1 MKISRFI
8 FSTRYKGD
16 QEVAFLPLEVSFPTY
31 VNPALRVRRNVLMSM
46 VGHLPMFRNT
56 PNSVTFFINNIL
68 NQWPRLVEWF
78 KTELRNSMEE
88 VHVQVQTSFEIKST
102 MEETTVFSQKVAL
115 VSPVMVEPEVRSF
128 SSAMVPL
135 NAFESTNFLTTA
147 LNKAQENSDMREI
160 QNLLFW
166 QHRTRLTLQPILER
180 ELARLSSTKSPL
192 LPKLRSLD
200 RLVRTF
206 PVGMGQIA
214 HLVDGMS
221 AATAQTSWQ
230 TEQAQWLRIT
240 EDVQQILFLS
250 DHVHAPVYT
259 QVLCNLRRQR
269 LKRDNPQL
277 TDDQINELLPDINLA
292 RDQPFGEILKEGIS
306 NQDSVAMAIKEI
318 TEDLDSANAA
328 LRSEWLSQLL
338 ASEDFSRL
346 PDELVY
352 RIKRHPF
359 FSILSK
365 EATFL
370 QGENEFN
377 FHHLAANKAQLI
389 LESTMLAPPTPRE
402 MSTAGYG
409 ATTPLFAQPSIEYDT
424 SNCSLTQLRE
434 SFILIEME
442 KITPDVIMA
451 DQAVFQAHLV
461 ATFNVPEKATINED
475 FPKTPR
481 WGNQDDPSEQN
492 FSSFMDESLLT
503 QLLDHIPEDLEGF
516 IETWWKINSL
526 CSTYRVLPIIFFRCE
541 KDFLVFQSKMDFF
554 QERPEQVNMVC
565 VVPPTCNS
573 RAIQHWGLLQN
584 DVARMKHSWVD
595 NLHRRKKL
603 FKGLV
608 QVNSDSRARFF
619 SVTNIT
625 TESVAVSLLPTEF
638 SLQAWC
644 RGPWLQYFM
653 ARRMEIDS
661 PTDALLRAV
670 IKPGCHPYRVQ
681 RDNNPCVSPEPLR
694 TRSQDFTAVRGALD
708 VIRQED
714 PLAGDFLIQILNV
727 IFPEG
732 DEERRQDRQLWHTFH
747 EYHDKIR
754 FSDLRHASQPPD
766 ISTRPIP
773 LVFSAG
779 LQRNVVYT
787 RKPSFV
793 QSLMS
798 DLWPIKSN
806 DFSTFS
812 VLLARILELQRSF
825 RFTGQIPVTASPD
838 LRFMMGLNPECL
850 QARISMDWIKWHE
863 RETLRAETLD
873 VFGSFDSLTSY
884 MDWHD
889 MVEINLIN
897 SSPERDTRGKF
908 LHMPIYSVNMCVHL
922 MSPLAAPC
930 LYMEAWRCT
939 ASSQYSVSQGSVTY
953 QSVLPQ
959 DWARYSGL
967 HLTDLMK
974 MEELIGTANQKLQ
987 DLQDSA
993 DSDDF
998 SLDDIFLDTFFP
1010 LVQSNVGSDYN
1021 SPSVLWPT
1029 RQISLPYP
1037 TDVAIPTDE
1046 RRVIEAP
1053 IFSPVSVLFLTDRLV
1068 VSETPVVDMSF
1079 LAIMLE
1085 NPFSHLFRDDTRSQ
1099 DIWIHRWE
1107 RIRNFLAPPMS
1118 KDSNDPSIYKMPVS
1132 YLQKVQKWVD
1142 QIRRLSDEKG
1152 RVSSAIDDS
1161 NLAPELDLTIIQNP
1175 DILFK
1180 FHEEEELPYGTTIPR
1195 NQRIPRL
1202 DD

>member
-1 MKISRFI
+1 M
-8 FSTRYKGD
+8 
-16 QEVAFLPLEVSFPTY
+16 AFLPLEVSFPNY

-56 PNSVTFFINNIL
+56 PNSVTFFVNTIL
-68 NQWPRLVEWF
+68 GQWPRLVEWF
-78 KTELRNSMEE
+78 KTEVRNSMAE
-88 VHVQVQTSFEIKST
+88 VHIQVQKSFEIKST

-135 NAFESTNFLTTA
+135 NAFESTNFLTSA
-147 LNKAQENSDMREI
+147 LDQAHESSDIQEI

-180 ELARLSSTKSPL
+180 ELTRLASTQSPM

-200 RLVRTF
+200 RLIRTF

-214 HLVDGMS
+214 HLVDRMS
-221 AATAQTSWQ
+221 RSTARTSWR

-240 EDVQQILFLS
+240 EDIQKILFLS

-259 QVLCNLRRQR
+259 QVLCELRRQR

-277 TDDQINELLPDINLA
+277 TDEQVNELLPDINLA
-292 RDQPFGEILKEGIS
+292 QDQPFGEILKEGIS
-306 NQDSVAMAIKEI
+306 NQDSLAIAIKEV

-338 ASEDFSRL
+338 ATEDFSRL
-346 PDELVY
+346 PEELVY

-359 FSILSK
+359 FSVLSK

-370 QGENEFN
+370 QGDDEFN
-377 FHHLAANKAQLI
+377 FNHLAANKAQLI

-402 MSTAGYG
+402 MGTAGYG
-409 ATTPLFAQPSIEYDT
+409 ATTPLFAQPTIEYDT
-424 SNCSLTQLRE
+424 TNCSLTQLRE
-434 SFILIEME
+434 SCIIIEME
-442 KITPDVIMA
+442 KTTPDVIMA

-461 ATFNVPEKATINED
+461 ATFNIPEKAMENED
-475 FPKTPR
+475 FPKPPR
-481 WGNQDDPSEQN
+481 WGNQDDSSDQN
-492 FSSFMDESLLT
+492 FSNFMDDSLLT

-516 IETWWKINSL
+516 VETWWKINSL
-526 CSTYRVLPIIFFRCE
+526 CSTYRTLPIVFFRCE

-565 VVPPTCNS
+565 VVPSTCNS

-584 DVARMKHSWVD
+584 DVARMRHSWVD
-595 NLHRRKKL
+595 NLQRRKKL

-608 QVNSDSRARFF
+608 QVTSDSRARFF

-625 TESVAVSLLPTEF
+625 TESVAVSLMPTDF
-638 SLQAWC
+638 SLEAWC
-644 RGPWLQYFM
+644 KGPWLQFFL

-661 PTDALLRAV
+661 PTDALLKAV

-681 RDNNPCVSPEPLR
+681 RDNNPCVSPEALR
-694 TRSQDFTAVRGALD
+694 TRSRDFMAVRDALN
-708 VIRQED
+708 VIREED

-773 LVFSAG
+773 LSFSAG

-787 RKPSFV
+787 EKPSFV
-793 QSLMS
+793 QSLIS
-798 DLWPIKSN
+798 TSWPIRGN

-850 QARISMDWIKWHE
+850 QARIAIDWEKWHE
-863 RETLRAETLD
+863 RETFRAETLD

-884 MDWHD
+884 LDWHD
-889 MVEINLIN
+889 MVELNLIN
-897 SSPERDTRGKF
+897 SSPERDTRGRF
-908 LHMPIYSVNMCVHL
+908 LHMPIYSVNMCIHL

-967 HLTDLMK
+967 HITDMMK
-974 MEELIGTANQKLQ
+974 MEELISTANQRLQ

-993 DSDDF
+993 DSDDV

-1010 LVQSNVGSDYN
+1010 LVQTSVSKN
-1021 SPSVLWPT
+1021 SSVPSILWPT
-1029 RQISLPYP
+1029 RRINLPYP
-1037 TDVAIPTDE
+1037 TDIVIPTDE
-1046 RRVIEAP
+1046 RRVLEAP
-1053 IFSPVSVLFLTDRLV
+1053 IISPVSVLFLTDRLV
-1068 VSETPVVDMSF
+1068 VSETPVVNMSF
-1079 LAIMLE
+1079 LALMLE
-1085 NPFSHLFRDDTRSQ
+1085 NPFSHLFRDDMRSQ
-1099 DIWIHRWE
+1099 DIWTHRWE
-1107 RIRNFLAPPMS
+1107 KIRSFLSPPTS
-1118 KDSNDPSIYKMPVS
+1118 KDSNDPSIYKMPLS
-1132 YLQKVQKWVD
+1132 YLRKVQSWVE
-1142 QIRRLSDEKG
+1142 QIKRLSSAKG
-1152 RVSSAIDDS
+1152 QVSHVTDDS
-1161 NLAPELDLTIIQNP
+1161 ALAPELDLTIIQNP
-1175 DILFK
+1175 DVLFK
-1180 FHEEEELPYGTTIPR
+1180 FLEEESLPYETVIPR
-1195 NQRIPRL
+1195 NRRIPR
-1202 DD
+1202 D